1 MKFTDPGGSVAV
13 TLAQDGSN
21 LWLTVADTGQGIEPE
36 FLPYV
41 FDRFK
46 QADSS
51 TTRRVGGL
59 GLGLAIVRH
68 IVELHGGQVRVTS
81 EGTGRGATFSVTLP
95 IRAVA
100 PARMA
105 SDRPP
110 AKVIEAEPPIA
121 AKSLAGL
128 RVIVVDDE
136 PDARDL
142 VQTALQGAGAEVMC
156 TASAG
161 DAVQAIRQ
169 FRPHVLVS
177 DIAMP
182 GEDGYALIR
191 KVTALDSATGGGIPS
206 VALTAYTRG
215 EDKMKALG
223 AGFTTHLA
231 KPVNPHDLVVTVANL
246 ARFSPR
252 GAA

>member
-1 MKFTDPGGSVAV
+1 MT
-13 TLAQDGSN
+13 
-21 LWLTVADTGQGIEPE
+21 DTGQGIEPE

-41 FDRFK
+41 FESVPASRQLDDT
-46 QADSS
+46 QSGWTGS
-51 TTRRVGGL
+51 V
-59 GLGLAIVRH
+59 AIVRH

-105 SDRPP
+105 SNPP
-110 AKVIEAEPPIA
+110 PGEGHRGRPPIA

-128 RVIVVDDE
+128 RVVVVDDE

-142 VQTALQGAGAEVMC
+142 VQRALEGAGAEVMC

-161 DAVQAIRQ
+161 DAVQTIRQ

-182 GEDGYALIR
+182 GEDGYTLIR

-215 EDKMKALG
+215 EDKMKALA

-231 KPVNPHDLVVTVANL
+231 KPVNPQISSS
-246 ARFSPR
+246 RSPTSR
-252 GAA
+252 GFRRAAPPNAASYPPFR